1 MFISKAI
8 RVFVTVYQERNINAA
23 AEKLYLTVPPVTRM
37 LKLTVEWEGGKLF
50 TLKNNIMTPTKRGER
65 LYRQV
70 YPHYAAL
77 NSIHNCRE
85 DKTFRIASD
94 SINLTAVT
102 DFLNSAL
109 ENVCEIVSLNNTES
123 ISHDDNMYISLTP
136 VLAPTHFSEFRT
148 SGNLSLICASD
159 IKDNWKHL
167 PCLIETSLQEIS
179 SVQETITQ
187 MHAEGYVGTL
197 MPVDNTFYLQQACVK
212 GNMALL
218 PSKPD
223 NAKLTELPYHC
234 TIPLFIYVNNIKRNA
249 LNNNIFSNIER
260 MCHFDDNIVTH

>member
-8 RVFVTVYQERNINAA
+8 RVFVTVYQEKNINAA
-23 AEKLYLTVPPVTRM
+23 AERLYLTVPPVTRM
-37 LKLTVEWEGGKLF
+37 LKLTEEWDGGKLF

-77 NSIHNCRE
+77 NSINSSRE

-94 SINLTAVT
+94 SINLTVVT
-102 DFLNSAL
+102 DFLNSTL
-109 ENVCEIVSLNNTES
+109 ENVCEIVSLNNSES

-136 VLAPTHFSEFRT
+136 VPVPPHFREFKT
-148 SGNLSLICASD
+148 SASLSLLCASD
-159 IKDNWKHL
+159 IADNWKHQ

-179 SVQETITQ
+179 SVQDTLTR
-187 MHAEGYVGTL
+187 MHTDGYSGTL
-197 MPVDNTFYLQQACVK
+197 MPVDNTAYLQQACMK

-218 PSKPD
+218 PSRPG
-223 NAKLTELPYHC
+223 NVALTELPYQC
-234 TIPLFIYVNNIKRNA
+234 SIALFIYVNDIKRNV
-249 LNNNIFSNIER
+249 LNNNIFSNLER
-260 MCHFDDNIVTH
+260 MCHRNDNIVTH